1 MADRIT
7 MAEGRAGAEAGRR
20 KRIGPL
26 DYTRRWWLRLVVAF
40 TFLTLYAPIVTL
52 IAYSFN
58 DSRRNIVWRG
68 FTFKYYEKAWNND
81 SLFEAFVNSLSIALV
96 NTLISTILGVLVAIA
111 LWRFRATD
119 PRRATTL
126 ANLALT
132 DRLAGR
138 EGRARRRYAR
148 ARRIWRETGPF
159 IATMQIARRA
169 RSSLFHLRME
179 TKHWDTYQDNMRIR
193 MTAFARETA
202 EALAA
207 LEQGQPVACRLYQRW
222 RAEKPPVFDDTRKLL
237 AAALMVGVGEKIPPE
252 VKD

>member
-1 MADRIT
+1 MSGKDRTPTGATATPLVGEVGGAEAVPDGTAAAAERAASERTAAMRAGWRAADLDWERLQERGN
-7 MAEGRAGAEAGRR
+7 ALLRSGDRAGAGRCFRRAG
-20 KRIGPL
+20 
-26 DYTRRWWLRLVVAF
+26 W
-40 TFLTLYAPIVTL
+40 
-52 IAYSFN
+52 
-58 DSRRNIVWRG
+58 
-68 FTFKYYEKAWNND
+68 
-81 SLFEAFVNSLSIALV
+81 
-96 NTLISTILGVLVAIA
+96 IA
-111 LWRFRATD
+111 LWRFRAAD

-138 EGRARRRYAR
+138 EGRARRRYAK
-148 ARRIWRETGPF
+148 ARRIWREVDRF
-159 IATMQIARRA
+159 IAAMQISRRA
-169 RSSLFHLRME
+169 RSSLFHLRLE
-179 TKHWDTYQDNMRIR
+179 TKHWGTYQDNLRIR

-207 LEQGQPVACRLYQRW
+207 LEQGQPPSCRLIERW

>member
-1 MADRIT
+1 MSGRDHAPTGAAAAPSPVVGAGVVPNGTAAAPERAA
-7 MAEGRAGAEAGRR
+7 AERTAALRAGWHATDLDWERLQEQGNALLRGGDRAGAGRCFRRAG
-20 KRIGPL
+20 
-26 DYTRRWWLRLVVAF
+26 W
-40 TFLTLYAPIVTL
+40 
-52 IAYSFN
+52 
-58 DSRRNIVWRG
+58 
-68 FTFKYYEKAWNND
+68 
-81 SLFEAFVNSLSIALV
+81 
-96 NTLISTILGVLVAIA
+96 IA
-111 LWRFRATD
+111 LWRFRAAD

-159 IATMQIARRA
+159 IAAMRIARRG

-202 EALAA
+202 AALAA
-207 LEQGQPVACRLYQRW
+207 LEQGQPVACRLYERW
-222 RAEKPPVFDDTRKLL
+222 RAEKPHVFDDTRKLL

-252 VKD
+252 VRD

>member
-1 MADRIT
+1 MSGGDHLPTGAAGAPEHTAERAAAERAAALKAGWHAADLDWEQLQEQGNALLLSGDR
-7 MAEGRAGAEAGRR
+7 AAAGRCFRRAG
-20 KRIGPL
+20 
-26 DYTRRWWLRLVVAF
+26 W
-40 TFLTLYAPIVTL
+40 
-52 IAYSFN
+52 
-58 DSRRNIVWRG
+58 
-68 FTFKYYEKAWNND
+68 
-81 SLFEAFVNSLSIALV
+81 
-96 NTLISTILGVLVAIA
+96 IA

-126 ANLALT
+126 ANLGLT

-179 TKHWDTYQDNMRIR
+179 TKHWNTYQDNMRIR

-237 AAALMVGVGEKIPPE
+237 AAALMVGVGETTPPE